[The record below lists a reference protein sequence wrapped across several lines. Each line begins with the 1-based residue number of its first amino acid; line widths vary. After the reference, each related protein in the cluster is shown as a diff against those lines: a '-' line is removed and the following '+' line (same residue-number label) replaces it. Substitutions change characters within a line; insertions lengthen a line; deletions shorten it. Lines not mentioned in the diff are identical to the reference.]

1 MSAAVAAIPPR
12 FAAVLAILAVLA
24 LITLAYWP
32 VHAAGLVWDDRVFLH
47 DTAWLRSG
55 NAWLQVV
62 FHGFSD
68 WTQYYRPLG
77 VALFT
82 AETRLFDV
90 AAAPMHLV
98 SLGLHLVNT
107 LLVGALAR
115 QLLLQSDRD
124 YRGKLSPCVAMLVF
138 GLHPALVEPVV
149 WISSQCDL
157 LLTCFML
164 AGLIFNMTL
173 SHVAARAVGVAACFF
188 LAACAKESAVVF
200 PLLLLVLDWLRPT
213 SADTANR
220 LLPALRER
228 LHRQWP
234 VYLSVF
240 AAGIAYLAL
249 RTWGVGFLVEARGH
263 EAALS
268 WSRVQLVCVT
278 YLTYWKLLVWP
289 MTGLN
294 PLHLLAKGQ
303 FGEFSVTLV
312 VADFAAMAIVI
323 AGFYL
328 LWKRLAVG
336 GLIVAVTVALA
347 PALHIV
353 PIDFDDSFY
362 HERYAIVAI
371 ALACAF
377 LPLVMHSFGLQREHK
392 GRRVSLFRSGFGGWL
407 ILAYLNIQ
415 VTVPLWSDE
424 ARLWLWVLHQNPGS
438 IIARDNLLSAYLDRD
453 DLAHARPLA
462 DQMMLDKRQC
472 PNCMLNVAHLAII
485 QGDAELASV
494 ALQRAK
500 QAIDETDQPKR
511 IKELYLVAEGNLDRL
526 RHDFEGAEA
535 AYREAISLDPLDP
548 NPHMNLAVLLA
559 RQGHVDE
566 AREALEAAI
575 LLYPAG
581 EQPVQRQAFDRILS
595 APPPA
600 IPDASSPQ

>member
-1 MSAAVAAIPPR
+1 MAVVSSR
-12 FAAVLAILAVLA
+12 FAAGLAILAVLA
-24 LITLAYWP
+24 SIIFAYWP
-32 VHAAGLVWDDRVFLH
+32 VHVAGLVWDDRVFLH

-115 QLLLQSDRD
+115 RLLLESDRD
-124 YRGKLSPCVAMLVF
+124 YRGKLLPCVAMLVF

-164 AGLIFNMTL
+164 AGLLLNLTL
-173 SHVAARAVGVAACFF
+173 SHAVTRAVGVATCFF
-188 LAACAKESAVVF
+188 LAACAKESAVAF
-200 PLLLLVLDWLRPT
+200 PVLLVFFDWLRPT
-213 SADTANR
+213 TAHKADR
-220 LLPALRER
+220 LLPTLRAQ

-234 VYLSVF
+234 VYASVLV
-240 AAGIAYLAL
+240 AGTAYLAL
-249 RTWGVGFLVEARGH
+249 RIWGVGFLVEARAH
-263 EAALS
+263 EAAFS
-268 WSRVQLVCVT
+268 WPRVQLVCAT
-278 YLTYWKLLVWP
+278 YLTYWKLLIWP

-294 PLHLLAKGQ
+294 PLHMLAKGQ
-303 FGEFSVTLV
+303 FSEFSVALLAT
-312 VADFAAMAIVI
+312 DFAAIAIVS

-328 LWKRLAVG
+328 LWKRRPVG

-377 LPLVMHSFGLQREHK
+377 LPLAVQSFGLQREHQL
-392 GRRVSLFRSGFGGWL
+392 RRLGYSALVVGGWL
-407 ILAYLNIQ
+407 ILAYVNIQ
-415 VTVPLWSDE
+415 VTIPLWSDE
-424 ARLWLWVLHQNPGS
+424 ARLWLWVLQQNPGS
-438 IIARDNLLSAYLDRD
+438 IIARDNLLSAYLDREN
-453 DLAHARPLA
+453 LVQAQPLA

-472 PNCMLNVAHLAII
+472 PNCMLNVAHLAIM
-485 QGDAELASV
+485 QGDEERASV

-511 IKELYLVAEGNLDRL
+511 IKELYLVAVGNLDRL
-526 RHDFEGAEA
+526 RHDFDGAEA

-548 NPHMNLAVLLA
+548 NPRMNLAVLLA
-559 RQGHVDE
+559 RQGHADE
-566 AREALEAAI
+566 SREALDAAI

-581 EQPVQRQAFDRILS
+581 EQPVQRQAFQRILS
-595 APPPA
+595 ALPPA
-600 IPDASSPQ
+600 TPDASSPQ